1 MIRQIPIRI
10 ILIFLLSAPMLISA
24 QDISRYDYK
33 IGAQDLLD
41 ISVFGVDE
49 LNRTVRVSEN
59 GKITLPHLGEILV
72 EGLNKTELETKLKQ
86 LLGETLLQD
95 PQVTVFIQEYQSKKV
110 SVLGAVQNPGP
121 IELLGRQTLL
131 QIISKAGGL
140 TDLAGENIF
149 VIRELEEGKSTSL
162 TISIDEL
169 FFKANAELNIALQPN
184 DVVNIPVDKIVKIYV
199 MGQVTNPGALEVK
212 RSQIPT
218 LLQAI
223 AHSGGFAQRA
233 SKGSVLIKRTNEEG
247 KEEQIKVNV
256 KDIIKGKRKDIQLRE
271 NDTIVVPE
279 TIF

>member
-1 MIRQIPIRI
+1 LIRQISIRTI
-10 ILIFLLSAPMLISA
+10 SILLLPSLMFIFA

-33 IGAQDLLD
+33 IGPQDLLD

-59 GKITLPHLGEILV
+59 GRITLPHLGEIDV

-110 SVLGAVQNPGP
+110 SVLGAVQNPGTY
-121 IELLGRQTLL
+121 ELLGRQTLL

-140 TDLAGENIF
+140 TDLAGDNIF
-149 VIRELEEGKSTSL
+149 VIRELEGGKSTSL

-184 DVVNIPVDKIVKIYV
+184 DVINVPVDKIVKIYV
-199 MGQVTNPGALEVK
+199 MGQVTSPGALEVK

-223 AHSGGFAQRA
+223 AHAGGFAQRA
-233 SKGSVLIKRTNEEG
+233 SKGSVLIKRTKEDG

-256 KDIIKGKRKDIQLRE
+256 KDIIKGKRKDIQLKE
-271 NDTIVVPE
+271 NDTVVVPE